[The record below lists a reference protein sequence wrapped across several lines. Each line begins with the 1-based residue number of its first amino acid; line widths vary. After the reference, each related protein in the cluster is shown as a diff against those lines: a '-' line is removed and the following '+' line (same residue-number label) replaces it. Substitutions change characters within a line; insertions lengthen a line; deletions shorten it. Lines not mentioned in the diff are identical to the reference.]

1 MENEQIHTYLIPN
14 NFIDESRT
22 FNGMLK
28 TRHVIEAVI
37 CFAAVAGPSWLL
49 IPSTVAS
56 KWTIVL
62 GLSLPLALLS
72 LMGINGDSLFTFIK
86 YATGWRKTKQVMLYN
101 EEARTFQTRPIA
113 VAMAEVTPADRV
125 MGMYD
130 SWRENRAAEFSK
142 VELVENVD
150 FVFMEDTEY
159 EKMTIV
165 GEDEKEKEKEIKKQT
180 KAAKEREKKQAKYEA
195 QRKKQMAKEQRQ
207 NRKNKD
213 KKAPVEDIRSDDKPL
228 IDLNQYDDPT
238 TTKEE
243 APAAE
248 EEAPVMET
256 FTFADVPIA
265 SMSAEPKPEQEA
277 VEVIPESVDKQKS
290 VLVEEKATEP
300 ISEPAPRPEAVDKP
314 EEPVK
319 EGPAAENSVE
329 EILTD
334 AKPAPVKEQPQAEDP
349 VLKATVDLVKDEQT
363 VAPAPAE
370 TSVTEEIKTESEES
384 SNEDDLLEAASVNK
398 PSRKRKRVRNRKKNA
413 NTGNGGNAQ

>member
-37 CFAAVAGPSWLL
+37 CLAAVAGPSWLL

-101 EEARTFQTRPIA
+101 EEARTFQTRPIE
-113 VAMAEVTPADRV
+113 VAMTELTPADRV
-125 MGMYD
+125 MGVYD
-130 SWRENRAAEFSK
+130 SWRENRAAEFGK

-150 FVFMEDTEY
+150 FIFMEDTEY

-165 GEDEKEKEKEIKKQT
+165 GEDEKEKEKEVKKQA

-207 NRKNKD
+207 NRKNKN

-243 APAAE
+243 IPAA

-256 FTFADVPIA
+256 FTFADVPVESMA
-265 SMSAEPKPEQEA
+265 MSAEPEPKQEA
-277 VEVIPESVDKQKS
+277 VETIPDSVVKQKS
-290 VLVEEKATEP
+290 VLAEEKVSEP
-300 ISEPAPRPEAVDKP
+300 ISEPAPRSEVAD
-314 EEPVK
+314 EPVQ
-319 EGPAAENSVE
+319 EEPAAENPVE
-329 EILTD
+329 KISTD
-334 AKPAPVKEQPQAEDP
+334 VKPAPVKGQSQVENP
-349 VLKATVDLVKDEQT
+349 VLKVTVDLAKGEQT

-370 TSVTEEIKTESEES
+370 TSVTKETKTESEES
-384 SNEDDLLEAASVNK
+384 DNEDDLLAAASVNK

>member
-37 CFAAVAGPSWLL
+37 CLAAVAGPSWLL

-277 VEVIPESVDKQKS
+277 VDAIPESVDKQKS

-314 EEPVK
+314 EEP
-319 EGPAAENSVE
+319 AAENPVG

-349 VLKATVDLVKDEQT
+349 VLKATVDLAKDEQT

>member
-37 CFAAVAGPSWLL
+37 CLAAVAGPSWLL

-180 KAAKEREKKQAKYEA
+180 KAAKEHEKKQAKYEA

-248 EEAPVMET
+248 EAPVMET

-265 SMSAEPKPEQEA
+265 SMPAESKPEQEA

-300 ISEPAPRPEAVDKP
+300 ISKPAPRPEAVDKP
-314 EEPVK
+314 KEPVK
-319 EGPAAENSVE
+319 EEHAAENPVG

-384 SNEDDLLEAASVNK
+384 SNEDDLLEAASVNR

>member
-1 MENEQIHTYLIPN
+1 
-14 NFIDESRT
+14 
-22 FNGMLK
+22 
-28 TRHVIEAVI
+28 
-37 CFAAVAGPSWLL
+37 
-49 IPSTVAS
+49 
-56 KWTIVL
+56 
-62 GLSLPLALLS
+62 
-72 LMGINGDSLFTFIK
+72 
-86 YATGWRKTKQVMLYN
+86 
-101 EEARTFQTRPIA
+101 
-113 VAMAEVTPADRV
+113 
-125 MGMYD
+125 
-130 SWRENRAAEFSK
+130 
-142 VELVENVD
+142 
-150 FVFMEDTEY
+150 
-159 EKMTIV
+159 
-165 GEDEKEKEKEIKKQT
+165 
-180 KAAKEREKKQAKYEA
+180 
-195 QRKKQMAKEQRQ
+195 MAKEQRQ

-243 APAAE
+243 TPAA

-265 SMSAEPKPEQEA
+265 SMPAEPKPEQEA

-319 EGPAAENSVE
+319 EEPAAENPVE

-384 SNEDDLLEAASVNK
+384 SNEDDLLEAASVNR

>member
-1 MENEQIHTYLIPN
+1 MEHEQIHTYLIPN

-37 CFAAVAGPSWLL
+37 CLAAVAGPSWLL

-101 EEARTFQTRPIA
+101 EEARTFQTRPIE
-113 VAMAEVTPADRV
+113 VAMTELTPADRV
-125 MGMYD
+125 MGVYD
-130 SWRENRAAEFSK
+130 SWRENRAAEFGK

-150 FVFMEDTEY
+150 FIFMEDTEY

-165 GEDEKEKEKEIKKQT
+165 GEDEKEKEKEVKKQA

-207 NRKNKD
+207 NRKNKN
-213 KKAPVEDIRSDDKPL
+213 KKAPVEDIHSDDKPL

-243 APAAE
+243 TPAA

-256 FTFADVPIA
+256 FIFADVPVESMA
-265 SMSAEPKPEQEA
+265 MSAEPEPKQEA
-277 VEVIPESVDKQKS
+277 VETIPDSVVKQKS
-290 VLVEEKATEP
+290 VLAEEKVSEP
-300 ISEPAPRPEAVDKP
+300 ISEPAPRSEVAD
-314 EEPVK
+314 EPVQ
-319 EGPAAENSVE
+319 EEPAAENPVE
-329 EILTD
+329 KISTD
-334 AKPAPVKEQPQAEDP
+334 VKPAPVKGQSQVENP
-349 VLKATVDLVKDEQT
+349 VLKVTVDLAKGEQT

-370 TSVTEEIKTESEES
+370 TSVTKEAKTESEES
-384 SNEDDLLEAASVNK
+384 DNEDDLLAAASVNK

>member
-1 MENEQIHTYLIPN
+1 M
-14 NFIDESRT
+14 
-22 FNGMLK
+22 
-28 TRHVIEAVI
+28 
-37 CFAAVAGPSWLL
+37 
-49 IPSTVAS
+49 
-56 KWTIVL
+56 
-62 GLSLPLALLS
+62 
-72 LMGINGDSLFTFIK
+72 
-86 YATGWRKTKQVMLYN
+86 
-101 EEARTFQTRPIA
+101 
-113 VAMAEVTPADRV
+113 
-125 MGMYD
+125 
-130 SWRENRAAEFSK
+130 
-142 VELVENVD
+142 ELVENVD

-248 EEAPVMET
+248 EAPVMET

-265 SMSAEPKPEQEA
+265 SMPAEPKPEQEA

-314 EEPVK
+314 KEPVK
-319 EGPAAENSVE
+319 EEPAVENPVG

-334 AKPAPVKEQPQAEDP
+334 AKPVPVKEQPQAEDP

-370 TSVTEEIKTESEES
+370 TSVH
-384 SNEDDLLEAASVNK
+384 
-398 PSRKRKRVRNRKKNA
+398 
-413 NTGNGGNAQ
+413 